1 MKEQTWKA
9 GRDGRL
15 LSMRNQHT
23 TVLLSPSGKESS
35 KQNPRHPLTSME
47 QKLSGISEE
56 VPQHGAMK
64 AVCFQ
69 ILRTLPWIFPAVLT
83 AEHDP
88 NTPNPSCIILH

>member
-1 MKEQTWKA
+1 
-9 GRDGRL
+9 
-15 LSMRNQHT
+15 MRNQHT

-64 AVCFQ
+64 AVLFSDSPHSPLD
-69 ILRTLPWIFPAVLT
+69 I
-83 AEHDP
+83 
-88 NTPNPSCIILH
+88 PSGTHSRA

>member
-1 MKEQTWKA
+1 
-9 GRDGRL
+9 
-15 LSMRNQHT
+15 
-23 TVLLSPSGKESS
+23 
-35 KQNPRHPLTSME
+35 ME

-69 ILRTLPWIFPAVLT
+69 ILRTLPWIFLAVLT